1 MIAAF
6 GIRKY
11 FNVKQ
16 SMLSNLML
24 KAVDG
29 VDLKIRKGEIFG
41 LVGESGSGKT
51 TLGRILVGLLEPTEG
66 DVLFDVDEDV
76 TSRYENALLKGDKE
90 ELEALSKKYSIFKKR
105 GNNRKILRRKM
116 NIVFQDPYSSLDPRM
131 RIIDI
136 VKEPM
141 IATDY
146 LKGEA
151 AEKRVLDLLEEV
163 GLGKSFAQRYPHELS
178 GGQRQRVAIA
188 RALATEPE
196 FVVLDEPTSA
206 LDVSVQAQILN
217 LLKKLKQERE
227 LTMLLITHNIAVV
240 SYMAD
245 RVGVMYA
252 GKLMEVGD
260 KIQVLKNP
268 KHPYT
273 VSLISAVPQPKPR
286 SIRQRIVLKG
296 EPPNLI
302 FLPRG
307 CIFHPR
313 CPFAF
318 EECGWSTDEI
328 VDDLSYLIS
337 SKYYESFGESVSIR
351 TKDENTIIIENAKA
365 ELISEI
371 VEKEKAN
378 LKSLTAIKKIT
389 QEVNY
394 VEIKIHDF
402 ITPELYKLDD
412 GRKVACLL
420 FRAEEKNA

>member
-217 LLKKLKQERE
+217 LLQNLKQERE

-296 EPPNLI
+296 EPD
-302 FLPRG
+302 RK
-307 CIFHPR
+307 
-313 CPFAF
+313 
-318 EECGWSTDEI
+318 ST
-328 VDDLSYLIS
+328 
-337 SKYYESFGESVSIR
+337 
-351 TKDENTIIIENAKA
+351 
-365 ELISEI
+365 
-371 VEKEKAN
+371 
-378 LKSLTAIKKIT
+378 
-389 QEVNY
+389 
-394 VEIKIHDF
+394 
-402 ITPELYKLDD
+402 
-412 GRKVACLL
+412 
-420 FRAEEKNA
+420 